1 MLTPKKNND
10 ATDSRTVSTISAQTL
25 AALGL
30 NELAFLKPVIDEGK
44 AAIGIFSAN
53 GIAIGV
59 APDRAT
65 AAAAAIQHDMV
76 PVSVH

>member
-1 MLTPKKNND
+1 MLNPKKNND
-10 ATDSRTVSTISAQTL
+10 ASDSRAASTISAQTL

-30 NELAFLKPVIDEGK
+30 NELAFLKPVVDEGK
-44 AAIGIFSAN
+44 QAIGIFSAN

>member
-1 MLTPKKNND
+1 MLNPKKNND
-10 ATDSRTVSTISAQTL
+10 ASESRTASTISAQTL

-30 NELAFLKPVIDEGK
+30 NELAFLKPVVDEGK
-44 AAIGIFSAN
+44 QAIGIFSAN

>member
-1 MLTPKKNND
+1 MLNPKKNND
-10 ATDSRTVSTISAQTL
+10 ASDSRTASTISAQTL

-30 NELAFLKPVIDEGK
+30 NELAFLKPVVDEGK
-44 AAIGIFSAN
+44 QAIGIFSAN